1 MKIQKWVVLSA
12 AMLAIF
18 TACGGSNKPAETTE
32 DVQMTAEPVVEEVAA
47 PNAVRGV
54 SIHWAPV
61 RHGPHEVSTNDP
73 G

>member
-47 PNAVRGV
+47 PMDSTAMDAVAADSLAV
-54 SIHWAPV
+54 EEAA
-61 RHGPHEVSTNDP
+61 EVE
-73 G
+73 GQ